1 MFKNLRQGNSV
12 YALTTSAE
20 IKIENYKVVSVSDK
34 PRFETIDNKPQLVI
48 DLTLEV
54 DGKHKIFVIPENSAT
69 TYAGGTMLTCSRD
82 EVLRE
87 LDSMRGISQDYVDKY
102 EMHKDRL
109 ARIDEI
115 RDEIMPEKRDEKEVR
130 SRLQRVEDTMSRILE
145 ILNKKGERDDNI

>member
-12 YALTTSAE
+12 YALTTSTE
-20 IKIENYKVVSVSDK
+20 IKIEIYKVVSVSDK

-48 DLTLEV
+48 DLTLDV
-54 DGKHKIFVIPENSAT
+54 DGKHKIFVIPENSVT
-69 TYAGGTMLTCSRD
+69 TYAGGMMLTCSRD

-87 LDSMRGISQDYVDKY
+87 LDSLRSISQDYVDKY

-115 RDEIMPEKRDEKEVR
+115 RDDMMPEKREERQRDK
-130 SRLQRVEDTMSRILE
+130 RLTDLE
-145 ILNKKGERDDNI
+145 CKIDKIFELLNKNTNEDRL

>member
-48 DLTLEV
+48 DLTLDV
-54 DGKHKIFVIPENSAT
+54 DGKHKIFVIPENSVT
-69 TYAGGTMLTCSRD
+69 TYAGGMMLTCSRD

-87 LDSMRGISQDYVDKY
+87 LDSLRGISQDYVDKY

-109 ARIDEI
+109 TRIDEI
-115 RDEIMPEKRDEKEVR
+115 RDEMMPEKREEKEVR

-145 ILNKKGERDDNI
+145 LLNKKGERDDNI

>member
-12 YALTTSAE
+12 YALTTSTE
-20 IKIENYKVVSVSDK
+20 IKIETYKVVSVSDK

-48 DLTLEV
+48 DLTLDV
-54 DGKHKIFVIPENSAT
+54 DGKHKIFVMPENSVT
-69 TYAGGTMLTCSRD
+69 TYAGGMMLTCSRD

-87 LDSMRGISQDYVDKY
+87 LDSLRSISQDYVDKY

-115 RDEIMPEKRDEKEVR
+115 RDDMMPEKREERQRDK
-130 SRLQRVEDTMSRILE
+130 RLTDLE
-145 ILNKKGERDDNI
+145 CKIDKIFELLNKNTNEDRL